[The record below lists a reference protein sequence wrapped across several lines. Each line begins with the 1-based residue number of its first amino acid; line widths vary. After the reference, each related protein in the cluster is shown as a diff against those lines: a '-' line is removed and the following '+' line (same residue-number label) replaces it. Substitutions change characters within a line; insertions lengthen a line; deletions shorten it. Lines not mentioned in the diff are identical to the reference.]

1 LLGAGGPRLRAPAA
15 AALRSA
21 PVCVWTMSEP
31 VSLDARSYG
40 ASLRKQIK
48 KQEVSQHAKYLCDFC
63 GKHSVRRVAT
73 GIWNCKSCGKQK
85 AGGAYTLN
93 TPAAITCRSTTRRL
107 RETVEK

>member
-1 LLGAGGPRLRAPAA
+1 LSRCHSG
-15 AALRSA
+15 RSA
-21 PVCVWTMSEP
+21 TRGTCSFRPAVALTLC
-31 VSLDARSYG
+31 AAFACSYG

-48 KQEVSQHAKYLCDFC
+48 KQEVSQHSKYLCDFC

-93 TPAAITCRSTTRRL
+93 TAAAITCRSTTRRL